1 MAANSSAQRFVLFQ
15 SLYDASHAEG
25 NNWEQLVGLL
35 SKGELAAQR
44 AQLDTLAEQFA
55 DGQQLLFDELRAGGL
70 FRDWELRFMRLGL
83 AVGQLGNSYLR
94 LAEHYRLLT
103 EFQQRLRRAAR
114 LPVSLVVG
122 FALLVPLLLAVT
134 AVMPWAAAGQLAV
147 LGMLPLLLIAL
158 LVALGRR
165 WTGGRDWLLNQLYR
179 LPGVGVALQRYQHYH
194 YVNHLGECLAAGF
207 SLSQAL
213 KQSARRMPESPV
225 KSRYDAI
232 ARNVAGGES
241 FSSALLHRGLLA
253 GVELPSAA
261 RGLEPRQVP
270 ASLSLAL
277 HRACEDQ
284 LQFWASTLPYAL
296 LGLIPYLVVLNAWF
310 LSR

>member
-1 MAANSSAQRFVLFQ
+1 MAADSSAQRFVLFQ

-25 NNWEQLVGLL
+25 NNWEQLIGLL

-44 AQLDTLAEQFA
+44 AQLDALAEQFA

-70 FRDWELRFMRLGL
+70 FREWELRFMRLGL
-83 AVGQLGNSYLR
+83 AVGQLGNIYLR

-114 LPVSLVVG
+114 LPVSLVAG

-134 AVMPWAAAGQLAV
+134 AVLPWANAGQLAV
-147 LGMLPLLLIAL
+147 LGMLPLLLVAL
-158 LVALGRR
+158 LITVGRHWAR
-165 WTGGRDWLLNQLYR
+165 GRDWLLKRLYW
-179 LPGVGVALQRYQHYH
+179 LPGVGGALQRYQHYH

-232 ARNVAGGES
+232 SRAVEGGES
-241 FSSALLHRGLLA
+241 FSSALLKSGILE
-253 GVELPSAA
+253 GVELPPAA
-261 RGLEPRQVP
+261 QGLEPRQVP

-277 HRACEDQ
+277 HRGCEDQ
-284 LQFWASTLPYAL
+284 LQFWASTLPYGL